1 MGVGRA
7 GGHMCHRVSVMVS
20 HTVVLEDGRRAGWV
34 FLYLLD
40 ISRRVVYKH
49 LSIYNNGGR
58 GT

>member
-1 MGVGRA
+1 L
-7 GGHMCHRVSVMVS
+7 CHRVSVMVS
-20 HTVVLEDGRRAGWV
+20 HTVVLEDGRRAGRV
-34 FLYLLD
+34 FFYLLD